1 MKRFK
6 NHLIAAAVLS
16 MLAIIGTI
24 MNSHQAAA
32 QPPGPPGGLAVNI
45 VNPVPVPV
53 TGSINSTVT
62 GTVGL
67 ASGASVRVDNTVT
80 DPVRVR
86 NVNDAI
92 QPFQAQGSCT
102 TSNSGACSA
111 TLFTVPTGKR
121 AVIEYF
127 SGSAIMSAGQVL
139 SAGLQ
144 TIPNGLHHL
153 VPTTPPAPNG
163 TFPIQWGQQVRL
175 YADGGSN
182 VSGEAVSSGS
192 GGSAGFNSEFIISGY
207 LVDVPFTP

>member
-67 ASGASVRVDNTVT
+67 ASGASVRVDNTV
-80 DPVRVR
+80 
-86 NVNDAI
+86 
-92 QPFQAQGSCT
+92 
-102 TSNSGACSA
+102 
-111 TLFTVPTGKR
+111 PTP
-121 AVIEYF
+121 
-127 SGSAIMSAGQVL
+127 SGSA
-139 SAGLQ
+139 
-144 TIPNGLHHL
+144 T
-153 VPTTPPAPNG
+153 
-163 TFPIQWGQQVRL
+163 
-175 YADGGSN
+175 
-182 VSGEAVSSGS
+182 
-192 GGSAGFNSEFIISGY
+192 
-207 LVDVPFTP
+207 